1 MKNKHEKFSELV
13 SGKNIV
19 DVGFA
24 QVPNKYLK
32 GNVTGIDIQRVK
44 KPQNYKKVLALNLN
58 YEKIPLKNNSQD
70 TVLLGDV
77 IEHVE
82 NPSFLLREANRI
94 LRNEG
99 KLILSTPHAN
109 DLWTNIHNWFLPFI
123 KDQDEGEHLSNW
135 AKLDMI
141 RLLKK
146 NGFKVK
152 KIYGISLDIPF
163 IHLRLPIGPFY
174 MLSWVLIYECIK
186 IKDSEIR
193 VITKNNNGKI
203 LRI

>member
-1 MKNKHEKFSELV
+1 MKSKHKKFSELI
-13 SGKNIV
+13 SGKDIV

-44 KPQNYKKVLALNLN
+44 KPHNYKKVLVVNLN
-58 YEKIPLKNNSQD
+58 CEKIPLKNNSQD
-70 TVLLGDV
+70 TVILGDV

-82 NPSFLLREANRI
+82 NPSFVLRESNRI
-94 LRNEG
+94 LRNDG
-99 KLILSTPHAN
+99 KLILSTPQAN
-109 DLWTNIHNWFLPFI
+109 DLWTNFHNWFLPFV

-152 KIYGISLDIPF
+152 KIYGLNLALPLV
-163 IHLRLPIGPFY
+163 HLTLPVGPFY
-174 MLSWVLIYECIK
+174 MLSWVLIYECVK
-186 IKDSEIR
+186 IKKSEIK
-193 VITKNNNGKI
+193 VITKDNTGNI